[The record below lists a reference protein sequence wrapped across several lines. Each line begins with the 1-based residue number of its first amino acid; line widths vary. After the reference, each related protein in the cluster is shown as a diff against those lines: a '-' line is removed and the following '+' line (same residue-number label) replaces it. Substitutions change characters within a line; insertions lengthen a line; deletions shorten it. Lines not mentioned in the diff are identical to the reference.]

1 MMFNRFTDKS
11 RKSVEA
17 AFEEAR
23 MLGHDSVGDE
33 DLLLG
38 ILSTGEGVAAEAL
51 SSLGVTLEDAREES
65 ELMFSSALL
74 SIGVSLEEIRREA
87 GDAFEMRIPP
97 NRKIPY
103 SPRAKDALVEARR
116 EMRRLGDSYLGTEH
130 VLLGILSNEDG
141 TAVRILASIGVSPE
155 ALEDRMY
162 QLRSGR
168 AAS

>member
-1 MMFNRFTDKS
+1 MMFNRFTDRS
-11 RKSVEA
+11 RKSVHA

-38 ILSTGEGVAAEAL
+38 ILSVDEGIAVEAL
-51 SSLGVTLEDAREES
+51 SGLGVTLEDAREES
-65 ELMFSSALL
+65 EEMLSDALAT
-74 SIGVSLEEIRREA
+74 IGISLDEIRREA
-87 GDAFEMRIPP
+87 GDAFEMRIPA

-116 EMRRLGDSYLGTEH
+116 EMRRLGDGNLGTEH

-141 TAVRILASIGVSPE
+141 TAVRMLERLGVAPE
-155 ALEDRMY
+155 ALEDRMH
-162 QLRSGR
+162 QLRGR
-168 AAS
+168 AAG

>member
-11 RKSVEA
+11 RKSVQA

-38 ILSTGEGVAAEAL
+38 ILSVDEGIAAEAL
-51 SSLGVTLEDAREES
+51 SGLGVTLEDAREES
-65 ELMFSSALL
+65 EEMLSDALS
-74 SIGVSLEEIRREA
+74 SIGISLEEIRREA
-87 GDAFEMRIPP
+87 GDAFEMRIPA

-103 SPRAKDALVEARR
+103 SPRAKNALVEARR
-116 EMRRLGDSYLGTEH
+116 EMRRLGDGYLGTEH

-141 TAVRILASIGVSPE
+141 TAVRMLERLGVAPE
-155 ALEDRMY
+155 ALEDRMH
-162 QLRSGR
+162 QVRGR
-168 AAS
+168 AAG